1 MRNSLASGRRVALLT
16 VLLQGIVVLAVA
28 LILALAGSTKAWG
41 VLVGGG
47 IIASGNLIFAWR
59 LFGRRV
65 KTAGSALGS
74 ALLGQLLR
82 WIWIGGGLVLAMAN
96 GFDPVG
102 VLIGAAVALLAH
114 LGGLLIKH

>member
-16 VLLQGIVVLAVA
+16 VLLQGAVVAVIALIFAVA
-28 LILALAGSTKAWG
+28 GSAKVWG

-65 KTAGSALGS
+65 RTAGSALGS
-74 ALLGQLLR
+74 ALLGQFLR
-82 WIWIGGGLVLAMAN
+82 WIWIGGGLVLVMAN

>member
-16 VLLQGIVVLAVA
+16 VLLQGLVILATA
-28 LILALAGSTKAWG
+28 LIFAVTGSTKAWG

-47 IIASGNLIFAWR
+47 IIASGNLILTWR

-65 KTAGSALGS
+65 KTAGSTLAS
-74 ALLGQLLR
+74 VLLGQVLR
-82 WIWIGGGLVLAMAN
+82 WMWIGGGLVLAMAG

-102 VLIGAAVALLAH
+102 VLIGAAVALLAQ
-114 LGGLLIKH
+114 LGGLLIEQ